1 MRARVRDSYGSP
13 GLLRLDLVTGL
24 PYAIRLAGF
33 GLLRPRVHV
42 PGSDVAGTVAAVGQN
57 GTRFRP
63 GDEVFGTCAGSF
75 AEYASAHRTTSRQA
89 RERHVRAG
97 CRTHLRVC
105 CPAGPPG
112 HRKGGGGAEGPGHRR
127 RRGRGDIRGAT
138 GQGIRSTGRGRVQHG
153 QGQGRRSRAGPASR
167 LHALTPPSSQRTC
180 GVQLVAPWDR
190 EDRLLDRPG
199 DARPG
204 SPPPRPCRRERH
216 RGAPPRLTQPGRDQR
231 AVPEPAGDHGEHEP
245 GARRG
250 RAHRRLGRGGR
261 PAASVGWVPVHR
273 GHLVP
278 GPRDGLRNSGQVR

>member
-1 MRARVRDSYGSP
+1 MPATTHQATTMRARVRDSYGSP

-138 GQGIRSTGRGRVQHG
+138 GQGIRSPGRGRVQHG

-167 LHALTPPSSQRTC
+167 LHALTPPAHSEHVACSS
-180 GVQLVAPWDR
+180 
-190 EDRLLDRPG
+190 
-199 DARPG
+199 
-204 SPPPRPCRRERH
+204 S
-216 RGAPPRLTQPGRDQR
+216 
-231 AVPEPAGDHGEHEP
+231 
-245 GARRG
+245 RRG
-250 RAHRRLGRGGR
+250 TGRTGCSTVRAMLGLGRPR
-261 PAASVGWVPVHR
+261 HARAADIAAHHR
-273 GHLVP
+273 
-278 GPRDGLRNSGQVR
+278 D